1 MALGQFPSEMNPRKV
16 EKNDTISCKHF
27 PPLLSTSTTIRDVT
41 IGSVTALFVR
51 LWNTGMRMQFRLPNP
66 RQLGVLLFRVARP
79 GIEVSRHLEI

>member
-1 MALGQFPSEMNPRKV
+1 MSSIKGKIIEWVIVGKEIPIIDKYM
-16 EKNDTISCKHF
+16 ISN
-27 PPLLSTSTTIRDVT
+27 VT

-51 LWNTGMRMQFRLPNP
+51 LWNAGMRMQFRSPNP

>member
-1 MALGQFPSEMNPRKV
+1 MQTFPATLIDKY
-16 EKNDTISCKHF
+16 
-27 PPLLSTSTTIRDVT
+27 TIRDVT